1 MDGAIRDY
9 LVNFTTG
16 QGVPVEVTCSN
27 TTCAS
32 PELPT
37 DPDGGASFFI
47 RVLARNA
54 ITVGDPGQALCES
67 SFFFCQ
73 HLKFMLSS
81 TGTNFQ
87 VERLTG
93 SSLLDV
99 TLTCPVAGCTIRYGL
114 DPTYQTLPS
123 EGRSGEPLQN
133 LTAGETYYTEA
144 TFICGGLTVHVRD
157 TFDTCG

>member
-16 QGVPVEVTCSN
+16 QGVPVLVEVTCSN

-54 ITVGDPGQALCES
+54 IT
-67 SFFFCQ
+67 
-73 HLKFMLSS
+73 
-81 TGTNFQ
+81 
-87 VERLTG
+87 
-93 SSLLDV
+93 
-99 TLTCPVAGCTIRYGL
+99 
-114 DPTYQTLPS
+114 
-123 EGRSGEPLQN
+123 EGV
-133 LTAGETYYTEA
+133 AGETNCRFKFVFCYD
-144 TFICGGLTVHVRD
+144 L
-157 TFDTCG
+157 